1 MNINREATNDPI
13 ESGQAPEEAEINDSM
28 SQTTIIPPNPST
40 KRRRRFDKTKPLN
53 SPEDE
58 AIAQYLATPKSIREF
73 KSFSELAT
81 HFNISRMTAYR
92 RSKDSSILER
102 VEWLLTHHKLA
113 GDLVARLNWG
123 PNRSRPSK
131 GGSRRRHQSRNILQ
145 RTRAWPEDGGP
156 FDLFSK

>member
-1 MNINREATNDPI
+1 MNIDREATNDPI
-13 ESGQAPEEAEINDSM
+13 ESGAPEEAEINDSM
-28 SQTTIIPPNPST
+28 SQTTINPPDPST

-81 HFNISRMTAYR
+81 HFNISRMTVYR

-102 VEWLLTHHKLA
+102 VEWLLAHHKLA
-113 GDLVARLNWG
+113 GDLIARLNWG
-123 PNRSRPSK
+123 RIVAGQVRAAVAGDTK
-131 GGSRRRHQSRNILQ
+131 AAIFCKE
-145 RTRAWPEDGGP
+145 RAWPETESP
-156 FDLFSK
+156 FDLFRK

>member
-1 MNINREATNDPI
+1 MNIDREATNDPI
-13 ESGQAPEEAEINDSM
+13 ESGAPEEAEINDSM
-28 SQTTIIPPNPST
+28 SQTTINPPDPST

-81 HFNISRMTAYR
+81 HFNISRMTVYR

-102 VEWLLTHHKLA
+102 VEWLLAHHKLA
-113 GDLVARLNWG
+113 GDLIARLNWG
-123 PNRSRPSK
+123 RIVAGQVRAAVAGDTK
-131 GGSRRRHQSRNILQ
+131 AAIFCKE
-145 RTRAWPEDGGP
+145 RAWPEIESP
-156 FDLFSK
+156 FDLFRK

>member
-1 MNINREATNDPI
+1 MNIDREATNDPI
-13 ESGQAPEEAEINDSM
+13 ESDAPEEVQINDSM
-28 SQTTIIPPNPST
+28 SQTTTNPPDPST

-113 GDLVARLNWG
+113 GDLIARLNWG
-123 PNRSRPSK
+123 RIVAGQVRAAV
-131 GGSRRRHQSRNILQ
+131 GGDTKAAIFCKE
-145 RTRAWPEDGGP
+145 RAWPEIESP
-156 FDLFSK
+156 FDLFRK

>member
-1 MNINREATNDPI
+1 MNIDREATNDPI
-13 ESGQAPEEAEINDSM
+13 ESDAPEEAQINDSM
-28 SQTTIIPPNPST
+28 SQTTINPPDPST

-81 HFNISRMTAYR
+81 HFNISRMTVYR
-92 RSKDSSILER
+92 RSKDANVLER

-113 GDLVARLNWG
+113 GDLIARLNWERIVAG
-123 PNRSRPSK
+123 QVRAAVAGNTK
-131 GGSRRRHQSRNILQ
+131 AAIFCKEN
-145 RTRAWPEDGGP
+145 AWPEYEPGP
-156 FDLFSK
+156 FELFRK